1 MYGHFIND
9 QKQQEKTG
17 NVGGWES
24 MSLSRI
30 RWRFYL
36 NISTASPISTSKL
49 SQRKTKLPEILSEGT
64 FTHKIGNQSVE
75 ELKETKLKWPN
86 RDLTDLLYHTL
97 LPKCWCSTEALI
109 VMTRSDAIG
118 GQRTHWYFWRHAW
131 GSEGGNER
139 VRERTEEDFRREE
152 QRRSERGSEPEG
164 QQDNE
169 IYLVPSVSH

>member
-1 MYGHFIND
+1 
-9 QKQQEKTG
+9 
-17 NVGGWES
+17 
-24 MSLSRI
+24 MSLSGI

-36 NISTASPISTSKL
+36 NISTDSPISTSEL

-86 RDLTDLLYHTL
+86 RKRDLTDLLYHTL

-139 VRERTEEDFRREE
+139 ECESEQRETSGGREE
-152 QRRSERGSEPEG
+152 QRRSERGSEKRKPEG
-164 QQDNE
+164 QEDNE
-169 IYLVPSVSH
+169 IYLVPSVSD